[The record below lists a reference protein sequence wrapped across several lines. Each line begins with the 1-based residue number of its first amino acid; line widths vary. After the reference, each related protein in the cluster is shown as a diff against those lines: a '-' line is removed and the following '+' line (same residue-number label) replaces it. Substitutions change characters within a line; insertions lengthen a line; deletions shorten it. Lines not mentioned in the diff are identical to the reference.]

1 MTDTRLN
8 TRGLLW
14 RITTVGLVG
23 YVGWVVW
30 SEHRVRAMAR
40 AELER
45 HATVV
50 MPALWH
56 WEPGMCRDYLDL
68 AVRAHGYAGV
78 RVLDES
84 GEVFLFHAGPSLVG
98 VDRWFHRLGLL
109 PMERLVIP
117 VRRAGEVLGRLEADW
132 YVRTIYSQ
140 IWVLLGLVVGWGLLE
155 RHLRVLETR
164 DTLQMRVAERTRE
177 LAEANAALRAS
188 EARYRSFVEQGPDL
202 FCRFAADGVLTYVNP
217 AYGRFFGRRAEEL
230 VGQSLYSLISEA
242 DREAVEASLRRG
254 LRPDMP
260 PLLLEHR
267 VVAADGSLRWLRWTN
282 SAVRDETG
290 RFLEYQ
296 AIGQDITEQK
306 RAQVEL
312 ARNHELYRRAIMAAA
327 AVPYELELPGRRYRF
342 VGEGIRDLTGLEARE
357 LTPEKLA
364 AVVEETVLLSECSG
378 LTVAEAQERLERGEL
393 EHWRADYRV
402 RMPMGEV
409 RWLSD
414 AAVPVR
420 DERGHVRGLLGILQ
434 DVTERRRMAEEHA
447 RLATAVEQ
455 ADELI
460 WMTDPQGRIV
470 YVNPAVERVSG
481 YTRNELL
488 GQTPRLFKSGRH
500 APEFYE
506 GLWSTLTRGLPWKGR
521 ITNRGK
527 DGRLFELELSISPVR
542 DAVGQIVH
550 FVAVGRDITRQVAL
564 EERLREAQKLEAIGR
579 LAAGVAHEFN
589 NLLTVIQGNALL
601 IDSARL
607 SAEDAH
613 CVGQIVHAAQRAAE
627 VTRSLLMYS
636 RRQPLQMQAVDL
648 NDLVQR
654 TARML
659 TRVLGEQVTLRLD
672 LQPEVPTL
680 RADAG
685 LVEQLILNLALNA
698 RDAMPHGG
706 ELVLGTH
713 LHEVAEETARERP
726 EVRPGTSLCLTVRD
740 TGVGIPPEDLPHIF
754 EPFFTTKEVGK
765 GTGLGLASVYG
776 IVQQHGGW
784 IEVESEPGRG
794 TVFRIHF
801 PLVERG
807 RPDTA
812 GRQAQV
818 GLPESGPGI
827 LVVEDEEALARLTGN
842 LLRRWGYRVWTATG
856 APEALALWQAHA
868 AEIDLLLTDVVLPGS
883 ISGFELEGRLRQE
896 KPGLRVLYTSGYY
909 EVDLGQAPF
918 LIEGEN
924 FLPKPYRPQ
933 QLLEMLRRLLD
944 RGQGQ
949 PETEVPG

>member
-402 RMPMGEV
+402 RMPMGEI